1 MVFTVDSVS
10 LEEAPQ
16 SVSSLYHQFPKLRE
30 AARTLVDKR
39 RQVVAGARSLY
50 LTVREFAISHNQDS
64 KLDIMGTDNLANNV
78 AIIIKNQGKGSLQ
91 FLAFRVPFQQQNATI
106 IFSCS
111 VVSYNFSHYFANK
124 TDKSHMF

>member
-16 SVSSLYHQFPKLRE
+16 SVSALYHQFPKLRE
-30 AARTLVDKR
+30 AARALVDKR

-50 LTVREFAISHNQDS
+50 ITVREFAISHNQDS

-78 AIIIKNQGKGSLQ
+78 AIIIKNQGEELFCSS
-91 FLAFRVPFQQQNATI
+91 ATI
-106 IFSCS
+106 IIFL
-111 VVSYNFSHYFANK
+111 FGYF
-124 TDKSHMF
+124 

>member
-78 AIIIKNQGKGSLQ
+78 AIIIKNQGEESFKLFIIYGV
-91 FLAFRVPFQQQNATI
+91 FATNATI
-106 IFSCS
+106 TYIFSYC
-111 VVSYNFSHYFANK
+111 
-124 TDKSHMF
+124 